1 MRLGLFGGTFDP
13 LHNGHLIAASDA
25 LTALALDRVVF
36 IPAAVQPLK
45 VASPATAPA
54 HRLAMVRAAIGGDV
68 RFAIDALEIDR
79 SGLSFTVD
87 TLETYAARHP
97 TDDLFL
103 LVGADVLA
111 TFDQWR
117 LPDRIRAL
125 ATLAVLERSGS
136 ETAMSGTGGERGE
149 QVAPAAGSGTD
160 GDVRM
165 LRTRRVDISSTEI
178 RARVRDGLPI
188 RGFVPESVASYIGE
202 HGLYR

>member
-25 LTALALDRVVF
+25 LTALSLDRVIL

-45 VASPATAPA
+45 AAAPATAPA
-54 HRLAMVRAAIGGDV
+54 HRLAMVRGAIGGDR
-68 RFAIDALEIDR
+68 RFDVDALEIDR

-97 TDDLFL
+97 ADDLFL
-103 LVGADVLA
+103 IVGADVLA

-117 LPDRIRAL
+117 LPDRIREL
-125 ATLAVLERSGS
+125 ATLAVLERSGG
-136 ETAMSGTGGERGE
+136 EAGAGGGAQDTPPE
-149 QVAPAAGSGTD
+149 GSDTV

-178 RARVRDGLPI
+178 RARVRDGRPI